1 MLTRLQTVF
10 LLLWMICLNTIQ
22 GYAQQTKQELNVKM
36 AAAICPALE
45 KAASEQKTESLTKA
59 QYLKILTQSFG
70 PVAGKEVMT
79 IKRLYGA
86 DAFGNAEIMNQI
98 GTEVGAQLMQDCPA
112 FMALSQMV
120 APAPESTAAT
130 TGKSVGKL
138 GPLQGTGL
146 ARLQVQIAKGDNA
159 EFLWLTRFPE
169 AEEILTKLNTLQG
182 RQVRISWQEI
192 DIYQPQEK
200 RFSKMREITSIELL

>member
-10 LLLWMICLNTIQ
+10 LLLICFNTVQ
-22 GYAQQTKQELNVKM
+22 SYAQQTKQELNVKM

-45 KAASEQKTESLTKA
+45 KAAAEQKSESLTKA
-59 QYLKILTQSFG
+59 QYLKILTQSFA
-70 PVAGKEVMT
+70 PIAGKEVMT

-86 DAFGNAEIMNQI
+86 NAFGNAEIMNQI

-112 FMALSQMV
+112 FMTLSQMV
-120 APAPESTAAT
+120 TTGSESTAAT
-130 TGKSVGKL
+130 TGQSVGKL
-138 GPLQGTGL
+138 GLLQGTGL

-169 AEEILTKLNTLQG
+169 AEEILAKINTLQG